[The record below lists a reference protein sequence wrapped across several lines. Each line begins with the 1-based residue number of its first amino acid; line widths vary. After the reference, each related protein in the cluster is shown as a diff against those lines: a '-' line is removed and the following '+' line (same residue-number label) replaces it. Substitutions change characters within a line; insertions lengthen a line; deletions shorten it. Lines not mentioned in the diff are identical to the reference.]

1 MRLYRFL
8 PTALT
13 LSIFAGLCVPAAA
26 APSPTINEFSAGNGP
41 VGVTRGPDG
50 NIWFADKANPGQI
63 GRITPSGAV
72 ATYAVPTKD
81 AAPTGVAS
89 GPGGIWF
96 TETSKNQIGRVT
108 TGGIMSEFKGGAHDK
123 PVGVTAGPDGN
134 VWYTATGRGGAIGRI
149 TPLGAVTEFVTG
161 LTTNSAPQD
170 IELGPDGNL
179 WFTETAGNRIGRI
192 TPSGTITEF
201 SAGITG
207 PPQEITTGP
216 DGNLWFTQAGT
227 LPAIGR
233 ITTTGAVSEFSTG
246 PSTAPQ
252 GITAGADGNLYFTD
266 NGANVIGRV
275 TPSGS
280 IAVFSAGLS
289 ASAGLEGIATGVD
302 GRLWFGEAAAKK
314 LGRMT
319 VGPTAGAVTTSGVG
333 TTTATLNAP
342 VTPNSEDTTYHFEWG
357 TTTAYGQ
364 ATTETAAGTG
374 ASARTAT
381 ATLTGLAVSTP
392 YHVRVV
398 ATNATGT
405 TVGPDR
411 IFTTTAP
418 GAPTA
423 TSEAAT
429 GVGADTATLNA
440 VVNQTQGATT
450 TYHFDW
456 GTTASYGQRIPA
468 SEASVASDGSDH
480 AVARDLAGLEPNTT
494 YHFRVVATTG
504 SEVTTGDDEMFTT
517 AAVLPNATTASA
529 GAVSGGSATLSG
541 TVDPMNSPTTYRFE
555 WGETTAYGNTAPAAD
570 TAVGGDHAPHAVL
583 EALSGLA
590 PNTNYHFRLV
600 ASSLAGTT
608 AGTDQVFTTALVAPG
623 AGTAAAT
630 DISPVA
636 ATLRGTVNPR
646 NAATTYR
653 FEWGATTGYGRTT
666 PAVGIGAAPDL
677 SDHDVAAEIGG
688 LASGTTYHY
697 RVVAESPGGVAYG
710 PDASFTTAQV
720 LPVSPV
726 GSPDPGPPATD
737 GGSSIPR
744 PELGRTAVAS
754 VASGTIRVRVPGTSS
769 LTALRDDQAIPS
781 GSIIDARNGTLV
793 LQNAVTRGG
802 RTQHASFRG
811 ALFQFSLS
819 RREQGMVDIRVKQ
832 APSGCTGRT
841 GARIARAAKA
851 AAPGG
856 TLWAKDKHGR
866 YRTHGR
872 NSVATVRGTEWTTTE
887 TCSGTVTRVI
897 QGVVAVKNLRTGRTV
912 VVRAGHSYRARPA
925 R

>member
-1 MRLYRFL
+1 MRLDRFL

-13 LSIFAGLCVPAAA
+13 LGMFAGLCVPAAA
-26 APSPTINEFSAGNGP
+26 AGSPTISEFSAGNGP

-50 NIWFADKANPGQI
+50 NVWFADKANPGQI
-63 GRITPSGAV
+63 GRITPSGAL
-72 ATYAVPTKD
+72 ATYAVPTRD

-89 GPGGIWF
+89 GPGGMWF

-123 PVGVTAGPDGN
+123 PTGITAGPDGN
-134 VWYTATGRGGAIGRI
+134 VWYTATGKGGAIGRI
-149 TPLGAVTEFVTG
+149 TPLGSVTEFVAG
-161 LTTNSAPQD
+161 LTANSAPQD
-170 IELGPDGNL
+170 IALGPDGNM

-216 DGNLWFTQAGT
+216 DGNLWFTQAGS

-233 ITTTGAVSEFSTG
+233 ITTSGAVSAFSTG

-252 GITAGADGNLYFTD
+252 GITAGADGNVYFTD
-266 NGANVIGRV
+266 NRANVIGRV

-280 IAVFSAGLS
+280 TAVFSAGLTPG
-289 ASAGLEGIATGVD
+289 ADLEGIATGAD
-302 GRLWFGEAAAKK
+302 GRLWFAEAATKR

-319 VGPTAGAVTTSGVG
+319 VAPTAGAVATCAVG

-357 TTTAYGQ
+357 STTAYGQ
-364 ATTETAAGTG
+364 ATTETGAGAG
-374 ASARTAT
+374 SSARTAT
-381 ATLTGLAVSTP
+381 ATLTGLSVSTP

-411 IFTTTAP
+411 TFTTTAP
-418 GAPTA
+418 GAPIA

-429 GVGADTATLNA
+429 GVGRDTATLNA
-440 VVNQTQGATT
+440 VVKQAPGATT

-456 GTTASYGQRIPA
+456 GTTASYGQWIPA
-468 SEASVASDGSDH
+468 SEASVASDGADH
-480 AVARDLAGLEPNTT
+480 AVAQDLASLQPNTT

-504 SEVTTGDDEMFTT
+504 SEVTTGDDETFTT
-517 AAVLPNATTASA
+517 DAVLPNATTASA
-529 GAVSGGSATLSG
+529 GAVSGASATLSG
-541 TVDPMNSPTTYRFE
+541 AVDPMNSPTTYRFE

-570 TAVGGDHAPHAVL
+570 TAVGSDHTPHAVV
-583 EALSGLA
+583 EALSGLT
-590 PNTNYHFRLV
+590 PNTSSHFRLV

-608 AGTDQVFTTALVAPG
+608 AGADQVFTTALVAPG

-630 DISPVA
+630 DVSPVA
-636 ATLRGTVNPR
+636 ATLRGTINPQ

-653 FEWGATTGYGRTT
+653 FEWGTTTAYGQTT
-666 PAVGIGAAPDL
+666 PAGIGAAPDL
-677 SDHDVAAEIGG
+677 SDHDVAVRIGG
-688 LASGTTYHY
+688 LAAGTTYHY
-697 RVVAESPGGVAYG
+697 RVVAQSPGGVAYA

-720 LPVSPV
+720 VPASPV
-726 GSPDPGPPATD
+726 PNTDPAPPATD
-737 GGSSIPR
+737 GDSSKPQ
-744 PELGRTAVAS
+744 PQLGRTAVAS
-754 VASGTIRVRVPGTSS
+754 VASGTIRVRAPGTSS

-802 RTQHASFRG
+802 RTQQASFRG

-819 RREQGMVDIRVKQ
+819 RREPGMVDIYVKQ
-832 APSGCTGRT
+832 APSGCGRQ
-841 GARIARAAKA
+841 AAAPVARAAKA
-851 AAPGG
+851 GAPGG
-856 TLWAKDKHGR
+856 TLWAKDKHGQ

-872 NSVATVRGTEWTTTE
+872 NSVATVRGTEWTTAE

-897 QGVVAVKNLRTGRTV
+897 HGAVAVKNLRTGRTV

>member
-1 MRLYRFL
+1 MRLHRFL

-26 APSPTINEFSAGNGP
+26 APSPTISEFSAGNGP
-41 VGVTRGPDG
+41 VGVTRGPDD
-50 NIWFADKANPGQI
+50 NVWFADKANPGQI

-96 TETSKNQIGRVT
+96 TENSKNQIGRVT
-108 TGGIMSEFKGGAHDK
+108 TGGIMSEFRAGTHDK

-134 VWYTATGRGGAIGRI
+134 VWYTATGKGGAIGRI
-149 TPLGAVTEFVTG
+149 TPLGSVTEFVTG
-161 LTTNSAPQD
+161 LTANSAPQD

-216 DGNLWFTQAGT
+216 DGSLWFTQAGT

-233 ITTTGAVSEFSTG
+233 ITTSGAVSEFSTG

-252 GITAGADGNLYFTD
+252 GITAGADGNVYFTD
-266 NGANVIGRV
+266 NRANVIGRV
-275 TPSGS
+275 TSSGS
-280 IAVFSAGLS
+280 IAVFSTGLTS
-289 ASAGLEGIATGVD
+289 TADLGGIATGAD
-302 GRLWFGEAAAKK
+302 GRLWFAEAATKR

-319 VGPTAGAVTTSGVG
+319 VGPTAGAVATSAVG

-364 ATTETAAGTG
+364 ATTETSAGAG
-374 ASARTAT
+374 SSARTAT
-381 ATLTGLAVSTP
+381 ATLNGLAVSTP

-418 GAPTA
+418 GAPIA

-429 GVGADTATLNA
+429 GVGPDTATLNA
-440 VVNQTQGATT
+440 VVNQAPGATT

-456 GTTASYGQRIPA
+456 GTTASYDRRIPV

-480 AVARDLAGLEPNTT
+480 AVAQDLTGLQPNTT
-494 YHFRVVATTG
+494 YHFRVVAITG
-504 SEVTTGDDEMFTT
+504 SQATTGDDETFTT
-517 AAVLPNATTASA
+517 DAVLPNATTASA

-541 TVDPMNSPTTYRFE
+541 TVDPMNSPTTYRFQ

-570 TAVGGDHAPHAVL
+570 TAVGSDHTPHAVV

-590 PNTNYHFRLV
+590 PNTSYHFRLV

-608 AGTDQVFTTALVAPG
+608 AGADQVFTTALVAPG
-623 AGTAAAT
+623 AGAAAAT
-630 DISPVA
+630 DVSPVA
-636 ATLRGTVNPR
+636 ATLRGTVNPH

-653 FEWGATTGYGRTT
+653 FEWGTTTGYGQTT
-666 PAVGIGAAPDL
+666 PPVDISGTPDL
-677 SDHDVAAEIGG
+677 SDHDVAAQIGG
-688 LASGTTYHY
+688 LAAGTTYHY
-697 RVVAESPGGVAYG
+697 RVLAQSAGGVAYG
-710 PDASFTTAQV
+710 PDTSFTTARV
-720 LPVSPV
+720 VPASPV
-726 GSPDPGPPATD
+726 GSPGPAPPASD
-737 GGSSIPR
+737 GGSSEPR
-744 PELGRTAVAS
+744 PQLGRTAVAS
-754 VASGTIRVRVPGTSS
+754 VTSGTIRVRAPGTSS

-781 GSIIDARNGTLV
+781 GSIVDARSGTLV

-802 RTQHASFRG
+802 RTQQASFRG

-819 RREQGMVDIRVKQ
+819 RREPGMVDIHLRQ
-832 APSGCTGRT
+832 APSGCSGRER
-841 GARIARAAKA
+841 AHVARAAKA
-851 AAPGG
+851 GAPGG
-856 TLWAKDKHGR
+856 TLWARDKHGR

-872 NSVATVRGTEWTTTE
+872 DSVATVRGTEWTTTE

-897 QGVVAVKNLRTGRTV
+897 QGAVAVKNLGTGRTV